1 MSWQEEL
8 RTLDEDFSAGKIT
21 ADQYRERRD
30 QVLSSAA
37 TPQDQHEGKSYD
49 ETTQFVAKSQE
60 TEDTGEDAEKT
71 KVVRPAQPPVSPPGG
86 LPQQQYPQSPAGGFP
101 QQPAWHQPLPDA
113 SPPWSGQDFPP
124 IAPLTDQSWFQ
135 EEDTTD
141 RTTTIAVSAVV
152 ILLVAGLAVGGWLL
166 WLRAPSESPSTAV
179 AAAELTTTP
188 PPTTTTTTTT
198 TPAPPPPTSNAAAL
212 VTPPGKKRPGGG
224 PFGLAA
230 LKKKTLLPSSMLD
243 ELAAAKMDTGLLRI
257 TMVDKSIMAVLAV
270 ELTKKELVDEVADA
284 YAKAQKRGGL
294 ARDGGLSMRGV
305 QAYSAPKRSN
315 KAVFRAVYV
324 LHHRVIIV
332 GAIGTNRG
340 DAERQFETL
349 LRDQVDH
356 APPTARHP

>member
-1 MSWQEEL
+1 VSWQEEL

-21 ADQYRERRD
+21 ADQYRDRRD

-37 TPQDQHEGKSYD
+37 TPEDQHEGKSYD

-86 LPQQQYPQSPAGGFP
+86 FPQQYPQSPAGGFP
-101 QQPAWHQPLPDA
+101 QQQPVWHQPQPDA

-124 IAPLTDQSWFQ
+124 IAPLTDQAWFQ
-135 EEDTTD
+135 EEDHTD

-166 WLRAPSESPSTAV
+166 WLRGPSESPSTAV

-188 PPTTTTTTTT
+188 PPATTTTTT
-198 TPAPPPPTSNAAAL
+198 TPSAPPPPASNAAAL

-224 PFGLAA
+224 PFDLAA
-230 LKKKTLLPSSMLD
+230 LRKKTLLPSSMLD

-270 ELTKKELVDEVADA
+270 ELTKKGRADEVADA
-284 YAKAQKRGGL
+284 YAKAQERGGL
-294 ARDGGLSMRGV
+294 AHDGGLSMRGV
-305 QAYSAPKRSN
+305 QAYSAPNRSN

-324 LHHRVIIV
+324 LHNRVIIV

-340 DAERQFETL
+340 DAERQFAKL

>member
-37 TPQDQHEGKSYD
+37 TPQDQPEGKSYD
-49 ETTQFVAKSQE
+49 ETTQFVA
-60 TEDTGEDAEKT
+60 TGEDAEKT

-86 LPQQQYPQSPAGGFP
+86 FP
-101 QQPAWHQPLPDA
+101 QQRPAWHQPLPDA

-124 IAPLTDQSWFQ
+124 IAPLTDQGWFQ
-135 EEDTTD
+135 EEDNTD

-152 ILLVAGLAVGGWLL
+152 ILLVAGLAIGGWLL
-166 WLRAPSESPSTAV
+166 WLRGPSESPSTAV

-188 PPTTTTTTTT
+188 PPTTTTTTTAP
-198 TPAPPPPTSNAAAL
+198 PAPPPPTSNAAAL

-224 PFGLAA
+224 PFDLAA

-243 ELAAAKMDTGLLRI
+243 ELAAAKMDTGLLKI

-270 ELTKKELVDEVADA
+270 ELTKKELVDEVAVA
-284 YAKAQKRGGL
+284 YAKAQERGGL
-294 ARDGGLSMRGV
+294 ARDGGLSMRDV
-305 QAYSAPKRSN
+305 QTYSAPKRSK

-340 DAERQFETL
+340 DAERQFEKL

-356 APPTARHP
+356 APPTAR